1 LRIREEDMLEDASA
15 SSFRQY
21 LTIARLLAGQLD
33 FQSAIRAVAKE
44 IALIIPHD
52 HMDVCI
58 ITPGSTF
65 HTAYESGLETDW
77 SKRPPA
83 RIDQSPIRA
92 LLVGEVDRYITPDAS
107 RDPRFHFEG
116 SFSDPIR
123 EHGLKSRLHVA
134 LKVRGETIG
143 ALSFSSLTEDDYT
156 ARDLAHAQF
165 IGDLLAPYFFAIRA
179 AEQAK
184 QSAIVE
190 AAARVREE
198 ALRQGAARLTE
209 LLEAE
214 RQRIGMD
221 LHDQTL
227 GDLTR
232 FAKRLERLTLMDSVP
247 GEKLEPLFRSLQQ
260 SMQDLRQIIEQAR
273 PSVLQLFG
281 LVDAIENHLDRS
293 IRDSGLSTTW
303 RLYDESDGESGR
315 LSANVA
321 ITLFR
326 IAQEAINNAVRHS
339 QAARITVAFS
349 LDNDTLALEIA
360 DNGIGMGKTA
370 KPGGNGLDNMRVRA
384 RLIGARFSCG
394 SEADKTFVRVKL
406 PITDEKENQ

>member
-1 LRIREEDMLEDASA
+1 MLEDASA

-33 FQSAIRAVAKE
+33 FRSAIRAVAKE

-83 RIDQSPIRA
+83 LIEHSPIRA
-92 LLVGEVDRYITPDAS
+92 LLVGETDSYITPDAS

-123 EHGLKSRLHVA
+123 AHGLKSRLHVA
-134 LKVRGETIG
+134 LKVHGETIG
-143 ALSFSSLTEDDYT
+143 ALSFSSLSTDFYT
-156 ARDLAHAQF
+156 PRDLSHAQS

-190 AAARVREE
+190 EAARVREE

-232 FAKRLERLTLMDSVP
+232 FARRLERLSLMDSVP
-247 GEKLEPLFRSLQQ
+247 GDKLEPLFRSLQQ

-281 LVDAIENHLDRS
+281 LVDAIENHLERS
-293 IRDSGLSTTW
+293 IRDSGLVIAAELADDS
-303 RLYDESDGESGR
+303 SGASGR
-315 LSANVA
+315 LSPNVA

-326 IAQEAINNAVRHS
+326 IAQEAINNAVRHA
-339 QAARITVAFS
+339 QASRITVAFS
-349 LDNDTLALEIA
+349 RKGDRLMLEIS
-360 DNGIGMGKTA
+360 DDGIGMGKA
-370 KPGGNGLDNMRVRA
+370 EKSGGSGLDNMRVRA
-384 RLIGARFSCG
+384 RLIGGRFSCG
-394 SEADKTFVRVKL
+394 SEDGRTFVRVSL
-406 PITDEKENQ
+406 RMDETGDGR

>member
-156 ARDLAHAQF
+156 ARDLAHAQS

-303 RLYDESDGESGR
+303 GLYDESDGESGR

>member
-156 ARDLAHAQF
+156 ARDLAHAQS

-293 IRDSGLSTTW
+293 IRDSGLATTW
-303 RLYDESDGESGR
+303 GLYDESDGESGR
-315 LSANVA
+315 VSANVA
-321 ITLFR
+321 IALFR

-339 QAARITVAFS
+339 QASRITVAFS
-349 LDNDTLALEIA
+349 LDNDKLALEIA

>member
-1 LRIREEDMLEDASA
+1 MLEDASG
-15 SSFRQY
+15 SLFRQY

-33 FQSAIRAVAKE
+33 FRSAIRAVAKE

-83 RIDQSPIRA
+83 LIEHSPIRG
-92 LLVGEVDRYITPDAS
+92 LLIGETDHYLTPDALE
-107 RDPRFHFEG
+107 DPRFHFQG

-134 LKVRGETIG
+134 LKVHGETIG
-143 ALSFSSLTEDDYT
+143 ALSFSSLTIDDYQD
-156 ARDLAHAQF
+156 RDLEHARS
-165 IGDLLAPYFFAIRA
+165 IADLLAPYFFAIRA

-209 LLEAE
+209 VLEAE

-232 FAKRLERLTLMDSVP
+232 FAKRLERLSMMETVP
-247 GEKLEPLFRSLQQ
+247 GEELEPLFRSLQQ

-281 LVDAIENHLDRS
+281 LVDAIENHADRS
-293 IRDSGLSTTW
+293 IRDSGLALTW
-303 RLYDESDGESGR
+303 TLTDKTAGESGS
-315 LSANVA
+315 LSQNVA

-339 QAARITVAFS
+339 QASHIDISFGRDGEALT
-349 LDNDTLALEIA
+349 LEIT
-360 DNGIGMGKTA
+360 DDGIGMGKA
-370 KPGGNGLDNMRVRA
+370 ARRGGSGLDNMRVRA

-394 SEADKTFVRVKL
+394 SRAGKTFVRVRL
-406 PITDEKENQ
+406 PLQPQETCR

>member
-1 LRIREEDMLEDASA
+1 MLEDASA

-58 ITPGSTF
+58 IKPGSTF

-77 SKRPPA
+77 SKRPTA
-83 RIDQSPIRA
+83 LIGQSPIRA

-107 RDPRFHFEG
+107 RDPRFHFAG

-156 ARDLAHAQF
+156 TRDLAHAQS

-232 FAKRLERLTLMDSVP
+232 FAKRLERLSLMESVP

-293 IRDSGLSTTW
+293 IRDSGLAMTW
-303 RLYDESDGESGR
+303 GLYDESKGESGR

-339 QAARITVAFS
+339 QASRITVAFS
-349 LDNDTLALEIA
+349 LEDDVLALEIS
-360 DNGIGMGKTA
+360 DNGIGISKAGSA
-370 KPGGNGLDNMRVRA
+370 GGSGLDNMRVRA

-394 SEADKTFVRVKL
+394 SEAAKTYVRVKL
-406 PITDEKENQ
+406 PVMAEEETP

>member
-156 ARDLAHAQF
+156 TRDLAHAQF

-293 IRDSGLSTTW
+293 IRDSGLATTW
-303 RLYDESDGESGR
+303 GLYDESDGESGR
-315 LSANVA
+315 VSANVA
-321 ITLFR
+321 IALFR

-339 QAARITVAFS
+339 QASRITVAFS
-349 LDNDTLALEIA
+349 LDNDKLALEIA

>member
-1 LRIREEDMLEDASA
+1 MLEDASA

-77 SKRPPA
+77 SKRPTA
-83 RIDQSPIRA
+83 LIDQSPIRA

-156 ARDLAHAQF
+156 TRDLAHAQS

-232 FAKRLERLTLMDSVP
+232 FAKRLERLSLMESVP

-293 IRDSGLSTTW
+293 IRDSGLAMTW
-303 RLYDESDGESGR
+303 GLYDESKGESGR

-339 QAARITVAFS
+339 QASRITVAFS
-349 LDNDTLALEIA
+349 LEDDVLALEIA
-360 DNGIGMGKTA
+360 DDGMGMGKA
-370 KPGGNGLDNMRVRA
+370 GSAGGSGLDNMRVRA

-394 SEADKTFVRVKL
+394 SEAAKTYVRVKL
-406 PITDEKENQ
+406 PITAEEETP

>member
-1 LRIREEDMLEDASA
+1 MIEDAAA

-33 FQSAIRAVAKE
+33 FQSAIRTVAQE
-44 IALIIPHD
+44 IAQIIPHD

-58 ITPGSTF
+58 IAPGSTF

-83 RIDQSPIRA
+83 LIENSPLRA
-92 LLVGEVDRYITPDAS
+92 LLEGQTDSFITADAS
-107 RDPRFHFEG
+107 LDPRFHFEG
-116 SFSDPIR
+116 SFCDPIH

-134 LKVRGETIG
+134 LKVHGETIG
-143 ALSFSSLTEDDYT
+143 ALSFSSLTVDHYGPH
-156 ARDLAHAQF
+156 DLARAQS
-165 IGDLLAPYFFAIRA
+165 IGDLLAPYFYAIRA

-232 FAKRLERLTLMDSVP
+232 FAKRLERLSLLPSVP
-247 GEKLEPLFRSLQQ
+247 GQDLKPLFRSLQQ

-281 LVDAIENHLDRS
+281 LVDAIENHLERS
-293 IRDSGLSTTW
+293 IRDSGLSMTW
-303 RLYDESDGESGR
+303 GLKDGSDGESGR
-315 LSANVA
+315 LPANVA
-321 ITLFR
+321 IALFR
-326 IAQEAINNAVRHS
+326 IAQEAINNAIRHS
-339 QAARITVAFS
+339 QADHIAVA
-349 LDNDTLALEIA
+349 LTRNDDALTLAIS
-360 DNGIGMGKTA
+360 DNGIGIGGGKTETNI
-370 KPGGNGLDNMRVRA
+370 GSGLENMRVRA
-384 RLIGARFSCG
+384 RLIGARFFCG
-394 SEADKTFVRVKL
+394 GRNGKTYVRVTL
-406 PITDEKENQ
+406 PIAQEEIAP

>member
-1 LRIREEDMLEDASA
+1 MLEDASA

-33 FQSAIRAVAKE
+33 FQSAIRAVAME

-77 SKRPPA
+77 SKRPTA
-83 RIDQSPIRA
+83 LIDQSPIRA
-92 LLVGEVDRYITPDAS
+92 LLTGEIDRYITPDAS

-156 ARDLAHAQF
+156 TRDLAHAQS

-232 FAKRLERLTLMDSVP
+232 FAKRLERLSLMESVP

-293 IRDSGLSTTW
+293 IRDSGLAMTW
-303 RLYDESDGESGR
+303 GLYDESKGESGR

-339 QAARITVAFS
+339 QASRITVAFS
-349 LDNDTLALEIA
+349 LEDDVLALEIS
-360 DNGIGMGKTA
+360 DNGIGISKAGNT
-370 KPGGNGLDNMRVRA
+370 GGSGLDNMRVRA

-394 SEADKTFVRVKL
+394 SGAAKTFVRVKL
-406 PITDEKENQ
+406 PIMAEEETP